1 MPLLNYTR
9 GRILWSLE
17 KYEQSIEEW
26 DVVLNMTVEEVA
38 ENGYGVRW
46 AKSVIND
53 SRYYKADCLYH
64 LFKDKEA
71 LALMEEHLSHRGKG
85 IESDFFKKEAVLF
98 YKVLKYNHPRTVA
111 KASDI
116 GYASESQRNRI
127 LKKIDALEDNA
138 NKEKLVRYLRVICK
152 RLPKEYYLK
161 TILSETYKTI
171 GDKAGCLTYAKA
183 AFEQES
189 NDPLVKYDYAVA
201 LMFNGLSEDALL
213 QFKEL
218 VALGLDYIAFSEHG
232 EGVRW
237 AKKLLRNTQK
247 QIEQIQVNLQ

>member
-1 MPLLNYTR
+1 
-9 GRILWSLE
+9 
-17 KYEQSIEEW
+17 
-26 DVVLNMTVEEVA
+26 MTIEEVA

-46 AKSVIND
+46 AKSVVND

-85 IESDFFKKEAVLF
+85 IESDFSKKEAVLF
-98 YKVLKYNHPRTVA
+98 CKILKYSRPRTVA

-116 GYASESQRNRI
+116 GYASESQRKRI
-127 LKKIDALEDNA
+127 LKRIDALEESN

-152 RLPKEYYLK
+152 RYSKEYYLK
-161 TILSETYKTI
+161 TILSETYNTV

-183 AFEQES
+183 AFEQEP

-213 QFKEL
+213 QLEEF

-237 AKKLLRNTQK
+237 AKKLLRNAQK
-247 QIEQIQVNLQ
+247 QIDQIQENSNEKSS

>member
-1 MPLLNYTR
+1 MDKLIELIKSKSFSAAEKLLR
-9 GRILWSLE
+9 
-17 KYEQSIEEW
+17 
-26 DVVLNMTVEEVA
+26 
-38 ENGYGVRW
+38 
-46 AKSVIND
+46 
-53 SRYYKADCLYH
+53 
-64 LFKDKEA
+64 KE
-71 LALMEEHLSHRGKG
+71 LALSHRGKG

-98 YKVLKYNHPRTVA
+98 YKVLKYSHPRTVA
-111 KASDI
+111 KASDV
-116 GYASESQRNRI
+116 GYTSESQRNRI
-127 LKKIDALEDNA
+127 LKKIDALEESN

-152 RLPKEYYLK
+152 RYSKEYYLK
-161 TILSETYKTI
+161 TILSETYKAV

-183 AFEQES
+183 AFEQEP

-213 QFKEL
+213 QFEEL

-247 QIEQIQVNLQ
+247 QIDQIQANLQ

>member
-1 MPLLNYTR
+1 
-9 GRILWSLE
+9 
-17 KYEQSIEEW
+17 
-26 DVVLNMTVEEVA
+26 
-38 ENGYGVRW
+38 
-46 AKSVIND
+46 
-53 SRYYKADCLYH
+53 
-64 LFKDKEA
+64 
-71 LALMEEHLSHRGKG
+71 MEEHLSHRGKS
-85 IESDFFKKEAVLF
+85 IESDFSKKEAVLF
-98 YKVLKYNHPRTVA
+98 YKVLKYSHPRTVA
-111 KASDI
+111 KALDI
-116 GYASESQRNRI
+116 GYASESQRNWI

-152 RLPKEYYLK
+152 RYSKEYYLK

-183 AFEQES
+183 AFEQEP

-213 QFKEL
+213 QLEEL

-247 QIEQIQVNLQ
+247 QIDQIQANLQ

>member
-1 MPLLNYTR
+1 M
-9 GRILWSLE
+9 RILFIIEKEKHE
-17 KYEQSIEEW
+17 KYF
-26 DVVLNMTVEEVA
+26 
-38 ENGYGVRW
+38 
-46 AKSVIND
+46 INNN
-53 SRYYKADCLYH
+53 YFVYNKWL
-64 LFKDKEA
+64 LFKNTSLNELKEKAEQGDKLSMAKLVLIYQKTDDYQNALKWLEEDALSGNEEA
-71 LALMEEHLSHRGKG
+71 INELGNVYLNGLLGVNK
-85 IESDFFKKEAVLF
+85 D
-98 YKVLKYNHPRTVA
+98 YNKA
-111 KASDI
+111 FGYYQKASDI
-116 GYASESQRNRI
+116 GYTSESQRNRI
-127 LKKIDALEDNA
+127 LKKIDALEESN

-152 RLPKEYYLK
+152 RYSKEYYLK

-183 AFEQES
+183 AFEQEP

-213 QFKEL
+213 QFEEL

-247 QIEQIQVNLQ
+247 QIDQIQANLQ